1 MELDNKENNI
11 LWNCLIALKNEI
23 QALEQLNGELEL
35 CTELNKANKVLVDDI
50 DFIKNKT
57 YIHALNK
64 AITIF
69 ITEIDNYVNWR
80 PKDE

>member
-11 LWNCLIALKNEI
+11 LWNCLIALKDEI
-23 QALEQLNGELEL
+23 QALEQLNREL
-35 CTELNKANKVLVDDI
+35 CTEMNKANKLLVDDI
-50 DFIKNKT
+50 DFIKNKS

-80 PKDE
+80 PKDVC